1 VTNEAAA
8 FDALGDPTRRAV
20 LELLRGG
27 ERTVGELVDAL
38 PVSQPAVS
46 QHLKVLRDAGLVA
59 ARAEGTRRL
68 YRVERDGLAAVRAYV
83 DRFWDDVLDAFVA
96 FADTPSPE
104 GTTTEEPIHVDR
116 PRAAR
121 RPRAPEPR

>member
-1 VTNEAAA
+1 VTNEARVLN
-8 FDALGDPTRRAV
+8 ALGDDTRRAV

-27 ERTVGELVDAL
+27 ERTVGQLTAAL

-68 YRVERDGLAAVRAYV
+68 YRVERDGFAAVRAYA
-83 DRFWDDVLDAFVA
+83 DRFWDEVLDAFVA
-96 FADTPSPE
+96 FADAPSTDGP
-104 GTTTEEPIHVDR
+104 TTEEPTHVDR
-116 PRAAR
+116 PRPAR
-121 RPRAPEPR
+121 RPRATEPR